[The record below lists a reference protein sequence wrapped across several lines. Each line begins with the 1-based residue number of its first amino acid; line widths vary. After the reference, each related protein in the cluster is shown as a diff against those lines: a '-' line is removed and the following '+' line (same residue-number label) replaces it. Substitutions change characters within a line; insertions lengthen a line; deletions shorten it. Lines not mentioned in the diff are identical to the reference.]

1 MRSCLGLMLDMG
13 KNPSQLLKSANWWTN
28 ECHQQ
33 ERHDWCAMCH
43 VSYQYCSSAPFYIS
57 PFTPFSCPPPPHQ
70 PWSRMSALILFWPIS
85 CSITGKYRIAELSVW
100 FLNDFISESQKL
112 APKIWPFSLD
122 IFPSKTTS
130 GSTGGF
136 DSQSTFPL
144 AHQVRQSP
152 ASSSEWPGTLGR
164 TKENLWFTTTG
175 IDRQANDTVHINIVI
190 THCREKRY
198 WKIPPHPNPKIE
210 RFAEAGILSRGA
222 KSLLRQISSS

>member
-70 PWSRMSALILFWPIS
+70 PWSRMSALILFWPTS
-85 CSITGKYRIAELSVW
+85 CSIT
-100 FLNDFISESQKL
+100 ESQKL

-130 GSTGGF
+130 GSTGSAKSSLVIWMTRNSWKNKREFVIYHDRHWQTGM
-136 DSQSTFPL
+136 STIWEEPIAL
-144 AHQVRQSP
+144 P
-152 ASSSEWPGTLGR
+152 PGSRWSGTPWIG
-164 TKENLWFTTTG
+164 
-175 IDRQANDTVHINIVI
+175 
-190 THCREKRY
+190 
-198 WKIPPHPNPKIE
+198 
-210 RFAEAGILSRGA
+210 LSRGSDTIDDLQLHHDA
-222 KSLLRQISSS
+222 TLSCCPPGLWAR